1 MSGTQASR
9 DSASFRD
16 PAGSVFTRAG
26 KLYRQVNKVGAKDY
40 RKLIDSGLYQELVEA
55 GLLIA
60 HVEVPRS
67 VALNQSEVFT
77 VIQPEKVP
85 FVSYPYE
92 LSFTQLKR
100 AALLTL
106 ELEER
111 ALSHGMTLKDASAY
125 NVQFFGQRPVF
136 IDTLSFASYE
146 EGTPWAAYRQFC
158 QHFLAPLVLISTT
171 DIRLSYLQRHYMDG
185 IPLDLASKLLP
196 QSARWSLGVATHLI
210 FHARQQVRFAGSGDE
225 RTSSLKLSLHGRM
238 ALLDSLRST
247 IEKLKL
253 PKQETEWAGY
263 YDDTNYSSASFR
275 AKHEQVRR
283 LVKEVKPGMV
293 WDLGANTGEFSKT
306 AVEAGATHVIAFDI
320 DPQAVD
326 CLAQDSAAK
335 GITPLVMD
343 LLNPSGNQGWAQAE
357 RKGLIE
363 RGPAD
368 LLMALALV
376 HHLAIG
382 ANVPLRDIAKGFA
395 ELGENLLIEF
405 VPKEDSQVK
414 RLLATRPDI
423 FPHYTR
429 EGFEVA
435 FKPFWEVISSE
446 KVPDSKRY
454 LYLLKKIS

>member
-1 MSGTQASR
+1 MSEARAAR
-9 DSASFRD
+9 DTASFKD

-40 RKLIDSGLYQELVEA
+40 RKFMDSGLYQELVDA
-55 GLLIA
+55 RLLISHTEA
-60 HVEVPRS
+60 PLS
-67 VALNQSEVFT
+67 AALNPGSAYAVL
-77 VIQPEKVP
+77 QPENLP
-85 FVSYPYE
+85 FISYPYE

-106 ELEER
+106 EVEER
-111 ALSHGMTLKDASAY
+111 SLTHGMTLKDASAY
-125 NVQFFGQRPVF
+125 NVQFLGQKPVF
-136 IDTLSFASYE
+136 IDTLSFTNYE
-146 EGTPWAAYRQFC
+146 EGAPWAAYRQFC

-171 DIRLSYLQRHYMDG
+171 DIRLSYLQRHYLDG
-185 IPLDLASKLLP
+185 IPLDLAAKLLP

-210 FHARQQVRFAGSGDE
+210 FHSRQQVRFAGSRDE
-225 RTSSLKLSLHGRM
+225 RTSSLKLSLHGRK

-263 YDDTNYSSASFR
+263 YDDTNYTSASFK

-283 LVKEVKPGMV
+283 LVREVKPVMV

-326 CLAQDSAAK
+326 SLAQDKNAE
-335 GITPLVMD
+335 GIIPLVMD
-343 LLNPSGNQGWAQAE
+343 LLNPSSNQGWAQLE
-357 RKGLIE
+357 RKGLRE

-382 ANVPLRDIAKGFA
+382 ANVPLADLAQSFS
-395 ELGENLLIEF
+395 ELGNNLLIEF

-414 RLLATRPDI
+414 RLLTTRPDI
-423 FPHYTR
+423 FPNYTR
-429 EGFEVA
+429 DGFEAA
-435 FKPFWEVISSE
+435 FKPFWEVISCE

-454 LYLLKKIS
+454 LYLFKKIS